1 MRPLVTKGA
10 RVGSRVQTAPIRIG
24 IEGGDSTLPWRLI
37 RDELRALAPAQF
49 TMVDYLLS
57 DLMDRAPTLS
67 EREQVHELMIVIL
80 SGLTPRFPPSREFRP
95 LDS

>member
-1 MRPLVTKGA
+1 
-10 RVGSRVQTAPIRIG
+10 VGSRLQSSPIRIG
-24 IEGGDSTLPWRLI
+24 IEDGDQALPWRLI

-57 DLMDRAPTLS
+57 DLMDRASTLS
-67 EREQVHELMIVIL
+67 EQEQVHELMIVIL
-80 SGLTPRFPPSREFRP
+80 SGLAPRFPPSREIRP